1 MRSLSRYSLCGFAG
15 ALAIFSALATAQA
28 AEIPAPQWIWSS
40 AAPQENDVIFLRKS
54 FDLPQGIKSAKLM
67 SACDNVMTFHV
78 NGEKLFE
85 HGSWSDPARADVAKK
100 LRAGKNVLAVRAK
113 NEGGPAGF
121 MAQLQIELEDGTK
134 QTIVS
139 DLSWL
144 VATAETTGWQ
154 QPGFDD
160 SGWKKPHSFGKLG
173 IAPWGIP
180 GQGGAPAGPGVATP
194 VESIQ
199 ALDGFQVELLYSVP
213 KDEQGSWV
221 SMTPDPRGRLIVSDQ
236 GGKLYRVTPGKD
248 INGTK
253 VEALDIPIGHAQ
265 GLLYAYN
272 VLYVTVNGSAAQGNG
287 LYRVSDTN
295 DDDQFDKVEL
305 LTKMDG
311 GGEHGPHGVR
321 VGPDGM
327 LYLVAGNFTRIP
339 PGSDGN
345 APHRNWSE
353 DQLLP
358 RNPDGGGHDP
368 HIMAPG
374 GWVARC
380 DRDGQN
386 WQLLCAGLRNAYDID
401 FNTEGELFTYD
412 SDMEWDTGTPWYRP
426 TRVNHC
432 VSGGEYGWRNGTG
445 KWPEYYIDSLGAVVN
460 IGLGSPTGVSFGTG
474 ARFSAKY
481 QRALF
486 INDWTYGKIY
496 AIHMSPQ
503 GASYTGTF
511 ETFISGRPL
520 PVTDICVNHDGALY
534 FTIGGRGTQSGL
546 YRVTYTGGE
555 STAPAGPEEN
565 NSASEARVLR
575 RNLESWQTKSD
586 PAAIEQL
593 WPHLNSGDRSIR
605 YAARVALE
613 RQDLALWHDKAL
625 AETKT
630 TAALQAL
637 TALIRSGDRSLQE
650 KIVARLNA
658 LPLRSATEEQL
669 LDALRVYGLA
679 FIRLGEPTP
688 EMKAAA
694 IKVLNPL
701 FPHQSEFVNREL
713 CQVLVYL
720 GEPTIVPRGM
730 EQLKLAQTQEDQL
743 FYALALRNMSAGWA
757 PELRRSYYGWL
768 NLAEGGYRG
777 GASFKKF
784 IERIRTDALAKTT
797 DADKTALK
805 DVLEEKRKVEVVQ
818 LETTRQFIHNWQME
832 DLLPLVADVEH
843 GRSFEKGKAAYQAAQ
858 CYKCHRFAG
867 EGGATGPDL
876 TGVGSRFNS
885 QYLLEAV
892 IVPSKVISDQYLS
905 ALIETSDGEVVT
917 GRVIEETADVV
928 KVRTNP
934 FALDLLEIPKS
945 KIESRAPARISEMPQ
960 GAINVLTK
968 EEILDL
974 IAYMRSAG
982 NKNDRAFQP

>member
-1 MRSLSRYSLCGFAG
+1 MACLLLTVGGWLFLEQTAG
-15 ALAIFSALATAQA
+15 AADPPATH
-28 AEIPAPQWIWSS
+28 WIWSNAQAS
-40 AAPQENDVIFLRKS
+40 GNETIYLRKTL
-54 FDLPQGIKSAKLM
+54 DLPGTVKTARLST
-67 SACDNVMTFHV
+67 ACDNVMTFYV
-78 NGEKLFE
+78 NGEKQFE
-85 HGSWSDPARADVAKK
+85 HASWSEPAKAELGKK
-100 LRAGKNVLAVRAK
+100 LRPGKNVLAVLAR

-121 MAQLQIELEDGTK
+121 MAQLQIELEDGGK
-134 QTIVS
+134 LSIVS
-139 DLSWL
+139 DASWL
-144 VATAETTGWQ
+144 VSTKAEEGWQ
-154 QPGFDD
+154 KPDFADA
-160 SGWKKPHSFGKLG
+160 GWSKAHSLGKLG

-180 GQGGAPAGPGVATP
+180 GQGGAPADPGAATA
-194 VESIQ
+194 VDQIT
-199 ALDGFQVELLYSVP
+199 ALDGFNVEMLYSVP
-213 KDEQGSWV
+213 KEEQGSWV
-221 SMTPDPRGRLIVSDQ
+221 SLTPDPKGRLIVSDQ
-236 GGKLYRVTPGKD
+236 NGKLYRVTPGQD
-248 INGTK
+248 ADGTK
-253 VEALDIPIGHAQ
+253 VELLDLPIGQAQ
-265 GLLYAYN
+265 GLLYAYDC
-272 VLYVTVNGSAAQGNG
+272 LYVTVNGSAAQGSG
-287 LYRVSDTN
+287 LYRLRDTN
-295 DDDQFDKVEL
+295 DDDQFDQVEL
-305 LTKMDG
+305 LSKISG

-321 VGPDGM
+321 LGPDGL
-327 LYLVAGNFTRIP
+327 LYLVAGNFTQIP
-339 PGSDGN
+339 EGSDNN
-345 APHRNWSE
+345 APHRNWAE

-380 DRDGQN
+380 DKDGQN

-401 FNTEGELFTYD
+401 FNSVGELFTYD

-445 KWPEYYIDSLGAVVN
+445 KWPEYSIDSLGAVTN
-460 IGLGSPTGVSFGTG
+460 IGLGSPTGVTFGTG
-474 ARFSAKY
+474 AKFPAKY
-481 QRALF
+481 QHALY

-496 AIHMSPQ
+496 AVHPVEQ
-503 GASYTGTF
+503 GATYSGTF

-546 YRVTYTGGE
+546 YRVTYAGSE
-555 STAPAGPEEN
+555 PTAPAPLPEN
-565 NSASEARVLR
+565 KAAAEARQLR
-575 RNLESWQTKSD
+575 HQLETLQTQASAEIAD
-586 PAAIEQL
+586 TV

-613 RQDLALWHDKAL
+613 HQELASWKDRAL

-637 TALIRSGDRSLQE
+637 TALTRAGDATLLSPVVQ
-650 KIVARLNA
+650 KLNS
-658 LPLRSATEEQL
+658 LPLRSMTEEQL

-688 EMKAAA
+688 ELRAAT
-694 IKVLNPL
+694 IEILSPL
-701 FPHQSEFVNREL
+701 FPHQSENVNREL

-720 GEPTIVPRGM
+720 GEPTVVPRGM

-743 FYALALRNMSAGWA
+743 FYVLALRNMSAGWT
-757 PELRRSYYGWL
+757 PDLRRTYFGWL
-768 NLAEGGYRG
+768 NLAETSYRG
-777 GASFKKF
+777 GASFRKF
-784 IERIRTDALAKTT
+784 LERIRSDALAKTSE
-797 DADKTALK
+797 AEQLALK
-805 DVLEEKRKVEVVQ
+805 DVLEQKLQVEAVQ

-832 DLLPLVADVEH
+832 DLLPLVADVEQ

-876 TGVGSRFNS
+876 TGAGSRFNP
-885 QYLLEAV
+885 QYLLESV
-892 IVPSKVISDQYLS
+892 IVPSRVISDQYLS
-905 ALIETSDGEVVT
+905 SLIETSDGEVIT
-917 GRVIEETADVV
+917 GRVIEETDALV

-934 FALDLLEIPKS
+934 FALDLVEIPKS
-945 KIESRAPARISEMPQ
+945 KIESRQPTRISEMPQ

-982 NKNDRAFQP
+982 NPQDKAFK